1 MTVGSRLCYLR
12 SASLEA
18 SMEDMGV
25 TSIRLPEALL
35 ERLDKW
41 RAGRLDDEGRQMTR
55 SAAMRHIVMRAL
67 DRDKGGRGHRE
78 LGRP

>member
-55 SAAMRHIVMRAL
+55 SAAMRHLVMRAL
-67 DRDKGGRGHRE
+67 DRDKGGRGQRE
-78 LGRP
+78 RHP